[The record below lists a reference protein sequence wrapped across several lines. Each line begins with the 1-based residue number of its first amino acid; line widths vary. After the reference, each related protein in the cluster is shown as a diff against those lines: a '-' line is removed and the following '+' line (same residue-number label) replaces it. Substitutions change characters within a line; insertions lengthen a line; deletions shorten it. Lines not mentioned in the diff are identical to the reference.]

1 MTTTAARLQSEYRKL
16 RDELLEAEIA
26 LKDQRESVAA
36 LRRQLPMGPA
46 VATDYIFREGPAD
59 VLDES
64 PGQFKDVRLSDLFAP
79 GKNRLIVNHIMW
91 GATDTTACPMCTMGA
106 DGDNAIAPHVTQ
118 KANFVLRAKGEIGE
132 LLEWARR

>member
-1 MTTTAARLQSEYRKL
+1 MTAGVKLQSEKNAYRKL
-16 RDELLEAEIA
+16 RDQLLEAEIA

-64 PGQFKDVRLSDLFAP
+64 PGQFKNVRLSELFAP
-79 GKNRLIVNHIMW
+79 AR
-91 GATDTTACPMCTMGA
+91 
-106 DGDNAIAPHVTQ
+106 
-118 KANFVLRAKGEIGE
+118 IGSS
-132 LLEWARR
+132 WIT